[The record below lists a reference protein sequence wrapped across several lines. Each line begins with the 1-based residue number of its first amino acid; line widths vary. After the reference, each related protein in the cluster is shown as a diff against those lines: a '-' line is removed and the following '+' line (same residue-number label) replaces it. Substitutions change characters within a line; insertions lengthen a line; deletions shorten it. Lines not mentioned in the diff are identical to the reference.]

1 MKKMTKPLG
10 VFFNAH
16 RKILTIMRNAAFLI
30 LFTSLQV
37 VAGMSYSQSTRLSLN
52 KSNVTIKD
60 VLMEIEN
67 QSGMYFLYNSELI
80 DVQEKVDASFTN
92 EKLDVILNKL
102 FEDKNVQ
109 VIVNDR
115 HIVLTPGST
124 SSNLQQQ
131 KTISGKVTD
140 ALGQPLPGVTVLV
153 KGTTI
158 GIVTDFDGLYTLTE
172 VPAGATLVFS
182 FVGMKS
188 QEVEVAGKNQIDIAL
203 AEDAIG
209 IEEVVAIG
217 YGTQKKVNLTG
228 SVSAVN
234 ADALENRPVTNV
246 SSALQG
252 LMPGATVT
260 QTSGQPGKDAG
271 GIRIRGIGTLN
282 NSNPM
287 YVVDGM
293 VVGNINDI
301 DPSDIASISIL
312 KDAASAAI
320 YGSRA
325 SNGVILVTTKKGN
338 SKETTLKYEGYIGWQ
353 QPTQLLEHLPSWEY
367 AELYNKALVN
377 ENKSPAYTEAEIE
390 KFKNGSD
397 PDNYP
402 NTDWAGLFYKKSGFQ
417 QSHRAQISGGSDNT
431 TYLIS
436 LGYLDQGGIIDN
448 AGFKR
453 YNGRANITTTIN
465 KFEVNFNMSF
475 TQGNTTEPTNP
486 YTGDMY
492 QIFRQI
498 NRIAPFVPYKYS
510 TGDYGYIA
518 DGNPLAWMDLGAIR
532 EEKYRK
538 TRGIGNISYEPIKGL
553 KIKEILGYEYT
564 GTSDEKFIKDIQF
577 YNWKTGE
584 PTLYQGPNSQKDIR
598 VDYQTV
604 SLQTLVTYEKTFGK
618 HTIQALGG
626 FSQESSRTDWNSSYR
641 KSFLNNELWEVN
653 AGSADGQ
660 VAEGSAYE
668 YSLRSYFGR
677 ISYNFN
683 DKYLLEANVRQDG
696 SSRISKDNRWG
707 TFPSFSGAWRAINEP
722 FMENVKDVVSDLKI
736 RAGWGILGNQSIG
749 NYPYQ
754 SVLSAADYRLG
765 GAVVSG
771 VALKDGVNTD
781 IKWEEST
788 TTNIG
793 VDLGLFSNKLTFSTD
808 VYNRITSD
816 VLLKLP
822 VPSPTGLTDPYQ
834 NAGEVTNKGVEFQ
847 LGYKL
852 KKGDWDFHIL
862 ANAAYN
868 KNEITDLR
876 NDGARIWNGY
886 SFLQEGYPINSF
898 GGYIAEGL
906 FRTQEDLDNS
916 AVINRG
922 QAALGDIK
930 YKDVKKDGKI
940 NAEDREFL
948 GSWMPAWT
956 FGTTLSASWKGLD
969 LQLLFQ
975 GAAQVKSY
983 VQNEFVGKLTG
994 FTDKPTVVF
1003 RDSYDKDTNPDGN
1016 FPRPLSSWNVNS
1028 SSSYPSS
1035 FWVVDGSYLRLK
1047 NLQFGYTLPKMMT
1060 NSAGLS
1066 RVRIYYSGQNL
1077 LTFTGLRKGV
1087 DPEAPAGARAYY
1099 PQVKTNTIGLS
1110 VTF

>member
-1 MKKMTKPLG
+1 MKKKWKFLCFKKSVRTKFAM
-10 VFFNAH
+10 V
-16 RKILTIMRNAAFLI
+16 
-30 LFTSLQV
+30 
-37 VAGMSYSQSTRLSLN
+37 LSLFLTSAFFCTMN
-52 KSNVTIKD
+52 LSAEHSLINAQGLNV
-60 VLMEIEN
+60 
-67 QSGMYFLYNSELI
+67 F
-80 DVQEKVDASFTN
+80 
-92 EKLDVILNKL
+92 
-102 FEDKNVQ
+102 
-109 VIVNDR
+109 
-115 HIVLTPGST
+115 
-124 SSNLQQQ
+124 LQQQ
-131 KTISGKVTD
+131 KTVEGKVAD
-140 ALGQPLPGVTVLV
+140 QNGNPIPGASIVV
-153 KGTTI
+153 KGTTVGTI
-158 GIVTDFDGLYTLTE
+158 TDTDGNFTLTN
-172 VPAGATLVFS
+172 VPDDATLVFS
-182 FVGMKS
+182 FVGMKTAEI
-188 QEVEVAGKNQIDIAL
+188 QVAGQVTFNVVLQEEAL
-203 AEDAIG
+203 GLD
-209 IEEVVAIG
+209 EVVVVG
-217 YGTQKKVNLTG
+217 YGTQKKVNITG
-228 SVSAVN
+228 SVAAIGSE
-234 ADALENRPVTNV
+234 ALENRPVTNI

-260 QTSGQPGKDAG
+260 QTSGQPGKDTG

-301 DPSDIASISIL
+301 DPNDIESISIL

-325 SNGVILVTTKKGN
+325 SNGVILVTTKKGDN
-338 SKETTLKYEGYIGWQ
+338 KEPVLKYEGYAGWQ

-367 AELYNKALVN
+367 AQLYNKALLN
-377 ENKSPAYTEAEIE
+377 ENKSPAFTDAEIE

-402 NTDWAGLFYKKSGFQ
+402 DTDWAGLFYKNSGFQ

-431 TYLIS
+431 VYMFS
-436 LGYLDQGGIIDN
+436 LGYLDQDGIIDHAN
-448 AGFKR
+448 FKR
-453 YNGRANITTTIN
+453 YNARSNISTTIN
-465 KFEVNFNMSF
+465 KIQVNLNISF

-498 NRIAPFVPYKYS
+498 NRIAPFIPYKYS
-510 TGDYGYIA
+510 NGHYGYIA

-553 KIKEILGYEYT
+553 KIQEILGYEFT

-577 YNWKTGE
+577 YNWKTGA
-584 PTLYQGPNSQKDIR
+584 PALYQGPNSQKDIR
-598 VDYQTV
+598 ADYQTV
-604 SLQTLVTYEKTFGK
+604 SLQTLVTYEKMFGK
-618 HTIQALGG
+618 HTINALAG

-641 KSFLNNELWEVN
+641 KSFLNNNLWEIN

-660 VAEGSAYE
+660 VAEGSANE

-677 ISYNFN
+677 IAYNFN
-683 DKYLLEANVRQDG
+683 DKYLLEGNVRRDG

-707 TFPSFSGAWRAINEP
+707 NFPSFSGAWRVINEP
-722 FMENVKDVVSDLKI
+722 FMEGLQSIVSDLKV
-736 RAGWGILGNQSIG
+736 RAGWGILGNQAIG

-754 SVLSAADYRLG
+754 SVLSAADYRFG
-765 GAVVSG
+765 GSVVSG
-771 VALKDGVNTD
+771 VALKDGVNAD

-788 TTNIG
+788 TTNVGI
-793 VDLGLFSNKLTFSTD
+793 DLGLFSNKLTFTTD
-808 VYNRITSD
+808 IYKRITTD

-822 VPSPTGLTDPYQ
+822 VPTPTGLTNPYQ

-852 KKGDWDFHIL
+852 KTGDWNFNIQ

-876 NDGARIWNGY
+876 NDGARIWDGF

-922 QAALGDIK
+922 QAGLGDIK
-930 YKDVKKDGKI
+930 YKDITPDGKI
-940 NAEDREFL
+940 NAEDREYL

-956 FGTTLSASWKGLD
+956 FGSTLSASWKGFD

-975 GAAQVKSY
+975 GAAKVKSY
-983 VQNEFVGKLTG
+983 VQNEFVGELKGATS
-994 FTDKPTVVF
+994 KPSIIF
-1003 RDSYDKDTNPDGN
+1003 RDAYDKDTNPNGN
-1016 FPRPLSSWNVNS
+1016 FPRPLSAWNINS
-1028 SSSYPSS
+1028 SSAYPSS

-1047 NLQFGYTLPKMMT
+1047 NLQAGYTLPKDILQYV
-1060 NSAGLS
+1060 GLTK
-1066 RVRIYYSGQNL
+1066 VRIYYSGQNL